1 MAESLYNDCDCR
13 FMIKAIRL
21 AKLGEGKTSPNPIVG
36 AVIVKDNTM
45 IGKGWHRAYG
55 TLHAERDALRDCA
68 RRNKDPAGATLYVTL
83 EPCCHYGKQP
93 PCTQAIVEAR
103 ITKVVVGS
111 RDPNPLVAG
120 KGIAFLRS
128 HGVEVIEDCMR
139 EQCDALNEIF
149 FYVITTDK
157 PYVALKYAMTA
168 DGKIATKTG
177 ASKWIT
183 GIAARTHVQRLRNK
197 YACICVGIGTV
208 LADDPMLTCRIGGKR
223 NPVRIICDS
232 TLRLPLTSKI
242 VATAD
247 SVQTIVAACSD
258 CTDSQ
263 FLRRKKVLEE
273 QHIEVLL
280 LPKEAGSAEPRVD
293 LRELVAVLGKRGLDS
308 ILIEGGAEIHAAA
321 LCAGIVNKLYC
332 YIAPKIFGS
341 SAAKSPVGGKGI
353 AEPHETC
360 SMRLAAIERFQDDI
374 LLEYEVISCLQ
385 A

>member
-1 MAESLYNDCDCR
+1 MSEPLYNDCDYR
-13 FMIKAIRL
+13 FMLKAIQL

-36 AVIVKDNTM
+36 AVIVKNNTI

-55 TLHAERDALRDCA
+55 MLHAERDALRDCA
-68 RRNKDPAGATLYVTL
+68 RRNSDPAGSILYVTL

-93 PCTQAIVEAR
+93 PCTQAIVEAH
-103 ITKVVVGS
+103 IAKVVVGS
-111 RDPNPLVAG
+111 CDPNPLVAG
-120 KGIAFLRS
+120 KGLEFLRTY
-128 HGVEVIEDCMR
+128 GIEVIEDCMR

-149 FYVITTDK
+149 FHAITTNK

-183 GIAARTHVQRLRNK
+183 GSTARMHVQRLRNK

-208 LADDPMLTCRIGGKR
+208 IADDPMLTCRIGGKR

-232 TLRLPLTSKI
+232 RLRISLTSTI
-242 VATAD
+242 VSTAD
-247 SVQTIVAACSD
+247 VIPTIIAACSSF
-258 CTDSQ
+258 TDSRFMQ
-263 FLRRKKVLEE
+263 QKQALERKG
-273 QHIEVLL
+273 IEVLL
-280 LPKEAGSAEPRVD
+280 LRQDCGSAEPRVD
-293 LRELVAVLGKRGLDS
+293 LRELVAVLGKRGFDS

-321 LCAGIVNKLYC
+321 LCTGIVNKLYC

-353 AEPHETC
+353 ADPHETC
-360 SMRLAAIERFQDDI
+360 TMRLAAVERFQDDI
-374 LLEYEVISCLQ
+374 LLEYEVASCLQ
-385 A
+385 V

>member
-1 MAESLYNDCDCR
+1 MAEPLYNDCDCQ

-36 AVIVKDNTM
+36 AVIVKNNTI

-55 TLHAERDALRDCA
+55 ALHAERDALQDCV
-68 RRNKDPAGATLYVTL
+68 RRNEDPTGSTLYVTL

-103 ITKVVVGS
+103 IAKVVVGS
-111 RDPNPLVAG
+111 RDPNPLVSG
-120 KGIAFLRS
+120 KGLAFLRDY
-128 HGVEVIEDCMR
+128 GIEVIENCMR
-139 EQCDALNEIF
+139 EQCDMLNDIF
-149 FYVITTDK
+149 FHVITTK
-157 PYVALKYAMTA
+157 QPYVALKYAMTA

-183 GIAARTHVQRLRNK
+183 GIEARMHVQRLRNK

-208 LADDPMLTCRIGGKR
+208 LADDPLLTCRIGGKR

-232 TLRLPLTSKI
+232 TLRIPLTSTI
-242 VATAD
+242 VGTAD
-247 SVQTIVAACSD
+247 AIPTIIAACSGY
-258 CTDSQ
+258 TDNRFMQ
-263 FLRRKKVLEE
+263 QKQALERKG
-273 QHIEVLL
+273 IEVLL
-280 LPKEAGSAEPRVD
+280 LQKERGSAEPHVD
-293 LRELVAVLGKRGLDS
+293 FRELVALLGERGFDS

-321 LCAGIVNKLYC
+321 LCAGVVNKLYC

-341 SAAKSPVGGKGI
+341 SVAKSPIGGKGI
-353 AEPHETC
+353 TDPHETC
-360 SMRLAAIERFQDDI
+360 AMRLAAMERFQDDI
-374 LLEYEVISCLQ
+374 LLEYEVVSCLP